1 MDQPFLRMV
10 QATAF
15 ATVLAISPALLH
27 AQDEPARTLFTNC
40 NVFDGVSD
48 ELAEGRNVLV
58 EDDLISAIGGEDLAD
73 ESAELIDC
81 DGRTLMPGLIESHV
95 HLNMQHMVGGYDTFE
110 HRDWQEVGA
119 MAAFTAQSIL
129 MDGFTTVRDVGA
141 LHAGIRRAVDSG
153 FAIGPRIYNAGA
165 VISQTSGHGDWRLK
179 GQNTLDSRYTNK
191 VAQLGLAFVVDG
203 HDATLSAARQNLAN
217 GASLNKMMMSGGVF
231 SSKDGLHT
239 IQATDEEVTAVVRA
253 SNDWG
258 TYATAHVN
266 NPSDIQ
272 RGLRLGLGEIMHGQ
286 FLDEETAKMM
296 VKAKVFYNPQLSVS
310 SLEAIERTFGPEP
323 SVNKS
328 KSLRVGEGMAR
339 IPDILLKFPKL
350 LEKTTFGVDTVT
362 VTPANAI
369 RNRDHEIW
377 FWADKFG
384 NLQTLKS
391 MTSIGGQLAALT
403 GGQNPYPAGPLGVI
417 EVGAYA
423 DILLI
428 DGNPLE
434 DITLIGGSEELFD
447 APDRKPGDIP
457 AMHLI
462 MKGGVIFKN
471 TVRSKE

>member
-1 MDQPFLRMV
+1 MKIF
-10 QATAF
+10 TKFF
-15 ATVLAISPALLH
+15 ALVLLLFSAVTF
-27 AQDEPARTLFTNC
+27 AQDTEQPNRILFTNV
-40 NVFDGVSD
+40 NVFDGVNDS
-48 ELAEGRNVLV
+48 LAMNTNVLV
-58 EDDLISAIGGEDLAD
+58 EGNLIASVGSSIALPEGAEVIDGG
-73 ESAELIDC
+73 
-81 DGRTLMPGLIESHV
+81 GRTLMPGLIESHV

-141 LHAGIRRAVDSG
+141 LQAGIRRAVDRG
-153 FAIGPRIYNAGA
+153 DAVGPRIYNAGA

-179 GQNTLDSRYTNK
+179 GQNTLGSRYTNK
-191 VAQLGLAFVVDG
+191 VAQLGLAFIVDG
-203 HDATLSAARQNLAN
+203 YDATLSAARQNLAN

-239 IQATDEEVTAVVRA
+239 IQGTDEEVTAVVKA
-253 SNDWG
+253 SKDWG

-286 FLDEETAKMM
+286 FLDEETAAMM
-296 VKAKVFYNPQLSVS
+296 VEAGVFYNPQLSVS

-323 SVNKS
+323 SVNKA
-328 KSLRVGEGMAR
+328 KSLRVAEGMAR

-391 MTSIGGQLAALT
+391 MTSIGGGLAALT
-403 GGQNPYPAGPLGVI
+403 GGQNPYPAGSLGVI
-417 EVGAYA
+417 AEGAYA

-434 DITLIGGSEELFD
+434 DITLIGGSKELFD
-447 APDRKPGDIP
+447 APDRNAGDIP
-457 AMHLI
+457 AMDLI
-462 MKGGVIFKN
+462 MKDGKIYKN
-471 TVRSKE
+471 TLE

>member
-1 MDQPFLRMV
+1 
-10 QATAF
+10 
-15 ATVLAISPALLH
+15 
-27 AQDEPARTLFTNC
+27 
-40 NVFDGVSD
+40 
-48 ELAEGRNVLV
+48 
-58 EDDLISAIGGEDLAD
+58 
-73 ESAELIDC
+73 
-81 DGRTLMPGLIESHV
+81 
-95 HLNMQHMVGGYDTFE
+95 
-110 HRDWQEVGA
+110 
-119 MAAFTAQSIL
+119 
-129 MDGFTTVRDVGA
+129 
-141 LHAGIRRAVDSG
+141 
-153 FAIGPRIYNAGA
+153 
-165 VISQTSGHGDWRLK
+165 
-179 GQNTLDSRYTNK
+179 
-191 VAQLGLAFVVDG
+191 
-203 HDATLSAARQNLAN
+203 
-217 GASLNKMMMSGGVF
+217 MMSGGVF

-239 IQATDEEVTAVVRA
+239 IQGTDEEVTAVVRA

-266 NPSDIQ
+266 NPLDIQ

-286 FLDEETAKMM
+286 FLDEETAAMM
-296 VKAKVFYNPQLSVS
+296 VDAGVFYNPQLSVS

-328 KSLRVGEGMAR
+328 KSLLVAKGMAR

-384 NLQTLKS
+384 NLQTLRS
-391 MTSIGGQLAALT
+391 LTSIGGDLAALT

-417 EVGAYA
+417 KEGAYA

-434 DITLIGGSEELFD
+434 DITLIGGSKELFD
-447 APDRKPGDIP
+447 APDRKPGEVP

-462 MKGGVIFKN
+462 MKDGVIYKN
-471 TVRSKE
+471 NLN

>member
-1 MDQPFLRMV
+1 MKVLSKYTTGVAALAAAITFS
-10 QATAF
+10 ASFAF
-15 ATVLAISPALLH
+15 AQDTPA
-27 AQDEPARTLFTNC
+27 QTLFTNV
-40 NVFDGVSD
+40 NVFDGVNESLI
-48 ELAEGRNVLV
+48 ENASVLV
-58 EDDLISAIGGEDLAD
+58 EGNLIKAVSTDAIDAPDATVIDGG
-73 ESAELIDC
+73 
-81 DGRTLMPGLIESHV
+81 GRTLMPGLIESHV

-110 HRDWQEVGA
+110 DRDWQEVGA

-141 LHAGIRRAVDSG
+141 LQVGIRRAIDGG
-153 FAIGPRIYNAGA
+153 FAIGPRIYHAGA

-179 GQNTLDSRYTNK
+179 GQNTLESRNTGK
-191 VAQLGLAFVVDG
+191 VAQLGLAYVVDG
-203 HDATLSAARQNLAN
+203 HDASLSAARQNLAN
-217 GASLNKMMMSGGVF
+217 GAELNKMMMSGGVF

-266 NPSDIQ
+266 NPPDIQ

-286 FLDEETAKMM
+286 FLDEETAAMM
-296 VKAKVFYNPQLSVS
+296 VDAGVFYNPQLSVS

-323 SVNKS
+323 SVNKA
-328 KSLRVGEGMAR
+328 KSLLVAKGMAR

-369 RNRDHEIW
+369 RSRDHEIW

-384 NLQTLKS
+384 TLQTLKS
-391 MTSIGGQLAALT
+391 MTSIGGDLAALT
-403 GGQNPYPAGPLGVI
+403 GGQNPYPAGSLGVI
-417 EVGAYA
+417 AQGAYA

-434 DITLIGGSEELFD
+434 DITLIGGSKELFD
-447 APDRKPGDIP
+447 APDRKPGEIP

-462 MKGGVIFKN
+462 MKDGAIYKN
-471 TVRSKE
+471 TLN

>member
-1 MDQPFLRMV
+1 MKSFL
-10 QATAF
+10 Q
-15 ATVLAISPALLH
+15 TVLLAAMLITTATPGVAEESPPP
-27 AQDEPARTLFTNC
+27 QVLFTNI
-40 NVFDGVSD
+40 NVFDGVNES
-48 ELAEGRNVLV
+48 LIANASVLV
-58 EDDLISAIGGEDLAD
+58 EGNLIKTVSTSTITAPGATV
-73 ESAELIDC
+73 IDG

-119 MAAFTAQSIL
+119 MAAFTAQSLL

-141 LHAGIRRAVDSG
+141 LHAGIRRAIDSG
-153 FAIGPRIYNAGA
+153 YAIGPRIYNAGA

-179 GQNTLDSRYTNK
+179 GQNTLESRYTHK
-191 VAQLGLAFVVDG
+191 VAQLGLAYIVDG
-203 HDATLSAARQNLAN
+203 YDATLSAARQNLAN
-217 GASLNKMMMSGGVF
+217 GASLNKMMLSGGVF

-239 IQATDEEVTAVVRA
+239 IQGTDEEVEAVVRA
-253 SNDWG
+253 SKDWG

-286 FLDEETAKMM
+286 FLDEKTAKLMI
-296 VKAKVFYNPQLSVS
+296 KADVFYNPQLSVS
-310 SLEAIERTFGPEP
+310 SLEAIERTFGPGE

-328 KSLRVGEGMAR
+328 KSLKVMEGMAK
-339 IPDILLKFPKL
+339 IPDILLANPKL

-362 VTPANAI
+362 VTPANAL

-391 MTSIGGQLAALT
+391 MTSIGGKLAALT
-403 GGQNPYPAGPLGVI
+403 GGQNPYPTGPLGVI
-417 EVGAYA
+417 KEGAYA

-434 DITLIGGSEELFD
+434 DITVIGGSKELFD
-447 APDRKPGDIP
+447 APDRKAGEISTID
-457 AMHLI
+457 LI
-462 MKGGVIFKN
+462 MKDGVIYKN
-471 TVRSKE
+471 TL

>member
-1 MDQPFLRMV
+1 MKILSKYTTGV
-10 QATAF
+10 AALAAAITLSASITF
-15 ATVLAISPALLH
+15 AQETPA
-27 AQDEPARTLFTNC
+27 QTLFTNV
-40 NVFDGVSD
+40 NIFDGMNESLI
-48 ELAEGRNVLV
+48 ENASVLV
-58 EDDLISAIGGEDLAD
+58 EGNLIKTVSADAIDAPDATVIDGG
-73 ESAELIDC
+73 
-81 DGRTLMPGLIESHV
+81 GRTLMPGLIESHV

-110 HRDWQEVGA
+110 HRDWQEIGA

-141 LHAGIRRAVDSG
+141 LQTGIRRAIDNG
-153 FAIGPRIYNAGA
+153 FAIGPRIYHAGA

-179 GQNTLDSRYTNK
+179 GQNTLESRNTGK
-191 VAQLGLAFVVDG
+191 VAQLGLAYVVDG
-203 HDATLSAARQNLAN
+203 HDASLSAARQNLAN
-217 GASLNKMMMSGGVF
+217 GAVLNKMMMSGGVF

-239 IQATDEEVTAVVRA
+239 IQGTDEEVTAVVRA

-266 NPSDIQ
+266 NPPDIQ

-286 FLDEETAKMM
+286 FLDEETAAMM
-296 VKAKVFYNPQLSVS
+296 VEAGVFYNPQLSVS

-323 SVNKS
+323 SVNKA
-328 KSLRVGEGMAR
+328 KSLLVAQGMAR

-384 NLQTLKS
+384 TLQTLKS
-391 MTSIGGQLAALT
+391 MTSIGGDLAALT
-403 GGQNPYPAGPLGVI
+403 GGQNPYPDGSLGVI
-417 EVGAYA
+417 AEGAYA

-434 DITLIGGSEELFD
+434 DITLIGGSKELFE
-447 APDRKPGDIP
+447 APDRKPGEIP
-457 AMHLI
+457 AMDLI
-462 MKGGVIFKN
+462 MKDGVIYKN
-471 TVRSKE
+471 TLD

>member
-1 MDQPFLRMV
+1 MGLCKTL
-10 QATAF
+10 ATATTAILLS
-15 ATVLAISPALLH
+15 ATAVF
-27 AQDEPARTLFTNC
+27 AQDETFPILFTNV
-40 NVFDGVSD
+40 NIFDGVN
-48 ELAEGRNVLV
+48 EKLIENGNVLV
-58 EDDLISAIGGEDLAD
+58 QGNLIAEVSSEPLAAANAQIIDGG
-73 ESAELIDC
+73 
-81 DGRTLMPGLIESHV
+81 GRTLMPGLIESHV

-141 LHAGIRRAVDSG
+141 LQAGIRRAVDNG
-153 FAIGPRIYNAGA
+153 DAIGPRIYNAGA

-191 VAQLGLAFVVDG
+191 VAQLGLAFIVDG

-258 TYATAHVN
+258 TYVTAHVN

-286 FLDEETAKMM
+286 FLDEETAAMM
-296 VKAKVFYNPQLSVS
+296 VEAGVFYNPQLSVS

-328 KSLRVGEGMAR
+328 KSLKVADGMAR
-339 IPDILLKFPKL
+339 IPDILLKYPKL

-417 EVGAYA
+417 KVGAYA

-434 DITLIGGSEELFD
+434 DITLIGGSKELFD
-447 APDRKPGDIP
+447 APDRKAGDIP
-457 AMHLI
+457 AMDLI
-462 MKGGVIFKN
+462 MKNGVIYKN
-471 TVRSKE
+471 TLN

>member
-1 MDQPFLRMV
+1 MKFLSKYTTGV
-10 QATAF
+10 AALAAAITLSASFAF
-15 ATVLAISPALLH
+15 AQDTPA
-27 AQDEPARTLFTNC
+27 QTLFTNV
-40 NVFDGVSD
+40 NVFDGVNESLM
-48 ELAEGRNVLV
+48 ENANVLV
-58 EDDLISAIGGEDLAD
+58 EGNLIKAVSTDAIDAPDAKVIDGG
-73 ESAELIDC
+73 
-81 DGRTLMPGLIESHV
+81 GRTLMPGLIESHV

-110 HRDWQEVGA
+110 DRDWQEIGA

-141 LHAGIRRAVDSG
+141 LQTGIRRAIDNG
-153 FAIGPRIYNAGA
+153 FAIGPRIYHAGA

-179 GQNTLDSRYTNK
+179 GQNTLESRNTGK
-191 VAQLGLAFVVDG
+191 VAQLGLAYVVDG
-203 HDATLSAARQNLAN
+203 YDASLSAARQNLAN
-217 GASLNKMMMSGGVF
+217 GAVLNKMMMSGGVF

-239 IQATDEEVTAVVRA
+239 IQGTDEEVTAVVRA

-266 NPSDIQ
+266 NPPDIQ

-286 FLDEETAKMM
+286 FLDEETAAMM
-296 VKAKVFYNPQLSVS
+296 VEADVFYNPQLSVS

-328 KSLRVGEGMAR
+328 KSLRVAEGMAR

-384 NLQTLKS
+384 TLQTLKS
-391 MTSIGGQLAALT
+391 MTSIGGDLAALT
-403 GGQNPYPAGPLGVI
+403 GGQNPYPDGSLGVI
-417 EVGAYA
+417 AEGAYA

-434 DITLIGGSEELFD
+434 DITLIGGSKELFD

-462 MKGGVIFKN
+462 MKDGVIFKN
-471 TVRSKE
+471 TLN

>member
-1 MDQPFLRMV
+1 MKSFL
-10 QATAF
+10 QAGLLAATMTMTTALS
-15 ATVLAISPALLH
+15 AAAESPPP
-27 AQDEPARTLFTNC
+27 QVLFTNV
-40 NVFDGVSD
+40 NVFDGVNES
-48 ELAEGRNVLV
+48 LIKNASVLV
-58 EDDLISAIGGEDLAD
+58 EGNLIKTVSTSTTTAPGATMIDGG
-73 ESAELIDC
+73 
-81 DGRTLMPGLIESHV
+81 GRTLMPGLIESHV

-119 MAAFTAQSIL
+119 MAAFTAQSLL

-141 LHAGIRRAVDSG
+141 LHAGIRRAIDSG
-153 FAIGPRIYNAGA
+153 YAIGPRIYNAGA

-179 GQNTLDSRYTNK
+179 GQNTLESRYTHK
-191 VAQLGLAFVVDG
+191 VAQLGLAHIVDG
-203 HDATLSAARQNLAN
+203 YDATLSAARQNLAN
-217 GASLNKMMMSGGVF
+217 GASLNKMMLSGGVF

-239 IQATDEEVTAVVRA
+239 IQGTDEEVEAVVRA
-253 SNDWG
+253 SKDWG

-286 FLDEETAKMM
+286 FLDEKTAKMM
-296 VKAKVFYNPQLSVS
+296 IKADVFYNPQLSVS
-310 SLEAIERTFGPEP
+310 SLEAIERTFGPGE

-328 KSLRVGEGMAR
+328 KSLKVMEGMAK
-339 IPDILLKFPKL
+339 IPDILLANPKL
-350 LEKTTFGVDTVT
+350 LKKTTFGVDTVT
-362 VTPANAI
+362 VTPANAL

-391 MTSIGGQLAALT
+391 MTSIGGKLAALT
-403 GGQNPYPAGPLGVI
+403 GGQNPYPTGPLGVI
-417 EVGAYA
+417 KEGAYA

-447 APDRKPGDIP
+447 APDRKAGEIP
-457 AMHLI
+457 TIDLI
-462 MKGGVIFKN
+462 MKDGVIYKN
-471 TVRSKE
+471 TL

>member
-1 MDQPFLRMV
+1 MKNLKILSLCGL
-10 QATAF
+10 
-15 ATVLAISPALLH
+15 VLAPLWAI
-27 AQDEPARTLFTNC
+27 AQDAPAQSTLFTNVM
-40 NVFDGVSD
+40 VFDGTSETLRDVD
-48 ELAEGRNVLV
+48 VLV
-58 EDDLISAIGGEDLAD
+58 TGNKISQISEEPLAVIASTNMSVIDGG
-73 ESAELIDC
+73 
-81 DGRTLMPGLIESHV
+81 GRTLMPGLIESHV

-110 HRDWQEVGA
+110 HKDWQEVGA
-119 MAAFTAQSIL
+119 MAAFTAQSLL

-141 LHAGIRRAVDSG
+141 LHAGIRRAVDRG
-153 FAIGPRIYNAGA
+153 DAIGPRIYNAGA

-179 GQNTLDSRYTNK
+179 GQNTLESRNTHK

-217 GASLNKMMMSGGVF
+217 GASLNKMMLSGGVF

-239 IQATDEEVTAVVRA
+239 IQGTDEEVSAVVRA

-296 VKAKVFYNPQLSVS
+296 NDAGVFYNPQLSVS
-310 SLEAIERTFGPEP
+310 SLDAIERTFGPGD

-328 KSLRVGEGMAR
+328 KSIRVGEGMAR
-339 IPDILLKFPKL
+339 IPGIIIKFPDL
-350 LEKTTFGVDTVT
+350 MAKTTFGVDTVT

-384 NLQTLKS
+384 TLQTLKS
-391 MTSIGGQLAALT
+391 MTSIGGDLAALT

-417 EVGAYA
+417 QEGAYA

-434 DITLIGGSEELFD
+434 DITLIGGSKELFD
-447 APDRKPGDIP
+447 APDRKAGDIP
-457 AMHLI
+457 AMDLI
-462 MKGGVIFKN
+462 MKDGVIYKN
-471 TVRSKE
+471 TLD

>member
-1 MDQPFLRMV
+1 MNLRKTLTA
-10 QATAF
+10 ATSAMLLSS
-15 ATVLAISPALLH
+15 TVAL
-27 AQDEPARTLFTNC
+27 AQDDAPAQTLFTNVH
-40 NVFDGVSD
+40 VFDGVNEKRIENAS
-48 ELAEGRNVLV
+48 VLV
-58 EDDLISAIGGEDLAD
+58 EGNLIKAVSTDAIDAGDATVIDGG
-73 ESAELIDC
+73 
-81 DGRTLMPGLIESHV
+81 GRTLMPGLIESHV

-110 HRDWQEVGA
+110 DRDWQEVGA

-129 MDGFTTVRDVGA
+129 MDGYTTVRDVGA
-141 LHAGIRRAVDSG
+141 LHAGIRRAIDSG
-153 FAIGPRIYNAGA
+153 YAVGPRIYNAGA

-179 GQNTLDSRYTNK
+179 GQNTLDSRYTHK
-191 VAQLGLAFVVDG
+191 VAQLGLAFIVDG

-239 IQATDEEVTAVVRA
+239 IQATDEEVIAVVRA

-258 TYATAHVN
+258 TYVTAHVN

-286 FLDEETAKMM
+286 FLDEKTAKMM
-296 VKAKVFYNPQLSVS
+296 VKAGVFYNPQLSVS

-328 KSLRVGEGMAR
+328 KSLMVMEGMAR
-339 IPDILLKFPKL
+339 IPDILLKYPKL

-384 NLQTLKS
+384 TLQTLKS
-391 MTSIGGQLAALT
+391 MTSIGGDLAALT
-403 GGQNPYPAGPLGVI
+403 GGQNPYPTGALGVI
-417 EVGAYA
+417 KEGAYA

-434 DITLIGGSEELFD
+434 DITLIGGSKELFD

-457 AMHLI
+457 AMDLI
-462 MKGGVIFKN
+462 MKDGVIYKN
-471 TVRSKE
+471 TL

>member
-1 MDQPFLRMV
+1 
-10 QATAF
+10 
-15 ATVLAISPALLH
+15 
-27 AQDEPARTLFTNC
+27 
-40 NVFDGVSD
+40 
-48 ELAEGRNVLV
+48 
-58 EDDLISAIGGEDLAD
+58 
-73 ESAELIDC
+73 
-81 DGRTLMPGLIESHV
+81 MPGLIESHV

-141 LHAGIRRAVDSG
+141 LQAGIRRAVDRG
-153 FAIGPRIYNAGA
+153 DAVGPRIYNAGA

-179 GQNTLDSRYTNK
+179 GQNTLGSRYTNK
-191 VAQLGLAFVVDG
+191 VAQLGLAFIVDG
-203 HDATLSAARQNLAN
+203 YDATLSAARQNLAN

-239 IQATDEEVTAVVRA
+239 IQGTDEEVTAVVKA
-253 SNDWG
+253 SKDWG

-286 FLDEETAKMM
+286 FLDEETAAMM
-296 VKAKVFYNPQLSVS
+296 VEAGVFYNPQLSVS

-323 SVNKS
+323 SVNKA
-328 KSLRVGEGMAR
+328 KSLRVAEGMAR

-391 MTSIGGQLAALT
+391 MTSIGGGLAALT
-403 GGQNPYPAGPLGVI
+403 GGQNPYPAGSLGVI
-417 EVGAYA
+417 AEGAYA

-434 DITLIGGSEELFD
+434 DITLIGGSKELFD
-447 APDRKPGDIP
+447 APDRNAGDIP
-457 AMHLI
+457 AMDLI
-462 MKGGVIFKN
+462 MKDGKIYKN
-471 TVRSKE
+471 TLQ

>member
-1 MDQPFLRMV
+1 MKVLSKYKTEVAALAAAITFS
-10 QATAF
+10 ANFAF
-15 ATVLAISPALLH
+15 AQDTPA
-27 AQDEPARTLFTNC
+27 QTLFTNV
-40 NVFDGVSD
+40 NIFDGMNEALMENAS
-48 ELAEGRNVLV
+48 VLV
-58 EDDLISAIGGEDLAD
+58 EGNLIKSVSTDAIDAPDATVIDGG
-73 ESAELIDC
+73 
-81 DGRTLMPGLIESHV
+81 GRTLMPGLIESHV

-110 HRDWQEVGA
+110 DRDWQEVGA

-141 LHAGIRRAVDSG
+141 LQVGIRRAIDGG
-153 FAIGPRIYNAGA
+153 FAIGPRIYHAGA

-179 GQNTLDSRYTNK
+179 GQNTLESRNTGK
-191 VAQLGLAFVVDG
+191 VAQLGLAYVVDG
-203 HDATLSAARQNLAN
+203 HDASLSAARQNLAN
-217 GASLNKMMMSGGVF
+217 GAVLNKMMMSGGVF

-266 NPSDIQ
+266 NPPDIQ

-286 FLDEETAKMM
+286 FLDEETAAMM
-296 VKAKVFYNPQLSVS
+296 VEAGVFYNPQLSVS

-323 SVNKS
+323 SVNKA
-328 KSLRVGEGMAR
+328 KSLLVAKGMAR

-384 NLQTLKS
+384 TLQTLKS
-391 MTSIGGQLAALT
+391 MTSIGGDLAALT
-403 GGQNPYPAGPLGVI
+403 GGQNPYPAGSLGVI
-417 EVGAYA
+417 KEGAYA

-428 DGNPLE
+428 DGNPLD
-434 DITLIGGSEELFD
+434 DITLIGGSKELFD
-447 APDRKPGDIP
+447 APDRKPGEIP
-457 AMHLI
+457 AMDLI
-462 MKGGVIFKN
+462 MKNGVIYKN
-471 TVRSKE
+471 TLD

>member
-1 MDQPFLRMV
+1 MGLCKTL
-10 QATAF
+10 ATATTAILLS
-15 ATVLAISPALLH
+15 ATAVF
-27 AQDEPARTLFTNC
+27 AQDETFPILFTNV
-40 NVFDGVSD
+40 NIFDGVNE
-48 ELAEGRNVLV
+48 ELIENGNVLV
-58 EDDLISAIGGEDLAD
+58 QGNLIAEVSSEPLAAANAQIIDGG
-73 ESAELIDC
+73 
-81 DGRTLMPGLIESHV
+81 GRTLMPGLIESHV

-119 MAAFTAQSIL
+119 MAAFAAQSIL

-141 LHAGIRRAVDSG
+141 LQAGIRRAVDNG
-153 FAIGPRIYNAGA
+153 YAIGPRIYNAGA

-191 VAQLGLAFVVDG
+191 VAQLGLAFIVDG
-203 HDATLSAARQNLAN
+203 HDATLSAVRQNLAN

-286 FLDEETAKMM
+286 FLDEETAAMM
-296 VKAKVFYNPQLSVS
+296 VEAGVFYNPQLSVS

-328 KSLRVGEGMAR
+328 KSLKVADGMAR

-350 LEKTTFGVDTVT
+350 MEKTTFGVDTVT

-384 NLQTLKS
+384 NLQ
-391 MTSIGGQLAALT
+391 
-403 GGQNPYPAGPLGVI
+403 P
-417 EVGAYA
+417 
-423 DILLI
+423 
-428 DGNPLE
+428 
-434 DITLIGGSEELFD
+434 
-447 APDRKPGDIP
+447 
-457 AMHLI
+457 
-462 MKGGVIFKN
+462 
-471 TVRSKE
+471 

>member
-1 MDQPFLRMV
+1 MDQPFLCAV
-10 QATAF
+10 QATIIA
-15 ATVLAISPALLH
+15 AALAVSPALVH
-27 AQDEPARTLFTNC
+27 AQDDPSRILFTNC

-58 EDDLISAIGGEDLAD
+58 EENLISAIGGEDLAD

-119 MAAFTAQSIL
+119 MAAFTAQSLL
-129 MDGFTTVRDVGA
+129 MDGYTTVRDVGA
-141 LHAGIRRAVDSG
+141 LQAGIRRAVDSG

-179 GQNTLDSRYTNK
+179 GQNTLESRYTNK

-203 HDATLSAARQNLAN
+203 YDATLSAARQNLAN

-239 IQATDEEVTAVVRA
+239 IQATDEEVEAVVRA

-286 FLDEETAKMM
+286 FLDEKTAKMM
-296 VKAKVFYNPQLSVS
+296 VKAGVFYNPQLSVS

-339 IPDILLKFPKL
+339 IPGILLKFPKL

-403 GGQNPYPAGPLGVI
+403 GGQNPYPAGSLGVI

-434 DITLIGGSEELFD
+434 DITLIGGSEELFA

-457 AMHLI
+457 AMRLI
-462 MKGGVIFKN
+462 MKGGVSYKN
-471 TVRSKE
+471 TLN